1 MSDSLSILA
10 LDTAY
15 GEISACILSADTVH
29 LAAAA
34 KNQENKTR
42 PTKIIPVL
50 DDLLRQAGLTWT
62 DLDALAF
69 GCGPGSYT
77 GLRIAAATLAGI
89 NAGLKLPILHISSLA
104 ITAQQ
109 ADSPDPIQVV
119 EDARAGEAFVGVYQQ
134 GKALQA
140 DACLPWSAVAN
151 LPSTDFA
158 SLNAVPEMLS
168 DWQQRPLQLNRSQ
181 ALARIVKIAM
191 INTANWSALPHFPS
205 PVYLQISQAER
216 NAHG

>member
-1 MSDSLSILA
+1 VSDSLSILA

-15 GEISACILSADTVH
+15 GEISACILSADKIH
-29 LAAAA
+29 LSAVA

-42 PTKIIPVL
+42 STMIMPVL

-62 DLDALAF
+62 DLDILAF
-69 GCGPGSYT
+69 GCGPGSFT

-109 ADSPDPIQVV
+109 ADSPDPIRVV
-119 EDARAGEAFVGVYQQ
+119 EDARAGEAFVGYYH
-134 GKALQA
+134 GDTSTQA
-140 DACLPWSAVAN
+140 DACLIWEEVSA
-151 LPSTDFA
+151 LPAADFVC
-158 SLNAVPEMLS
+158 LNEVPQALPG
-168 DWQQRPLQLNRSQ
+168 WQRQPLQLNRSE
-181 ALARIVKIAM
+181 ALARTVKIAM
-191 INTANWSALPHFPS
+191 ASTANWSDLPHFPS

>member
-1 MSDSLSILA
+1 VSDSLSILA

-34 KNQENKTR
+34 KNQQNKTR
-42 PTKIIPVL
+42 STKIIPVL
-50 DDLLRQAGLTWT
+50 DDLLRQAELTWT

-69 GCGPGSYT
+69 GCGPGSFT

-89 NAGLKLPILHISSLA
+89 NASLKLPILHISSLA

-109 ADSPDPIQVV
+109 ADSPDLIRIV
-119 EDARAGEAFVGVYQQ
+119 EDARAGEAFVGFYQQ
-134 GKALQA
+134 GNPVQA
-140 DACLPWSAVAN
+140 DACLPWAAVAN

-158 SLNAVPEMLS
+158 SLNAVPEILS
-168 DWQQRPLQLNRSQ
+168 DWPQQPLQLNRSQ
-181 ALARIVKIAM
+181 ALARIVKTAM
-191 INTANWSALPHFPS
+191 VNTTNWSGLPHFPS